1 MYPPVESTPE
11 SRYSMSSVYFEPLPD
26 IAGRRRNQSTTA
38 NNVARLR
45 PKVAQVGI
53 SRMDSEE
60 EANGEG
66 GGGGR
71 GGTQSYFDQ
80 SQELA
85 KLEKLV
91 SKSSM

>member
-1 MYPPVESTPE
+1 MYPPVESTPD

-26 IAGRRRNQSTTA
+26 IATRRRNQSTTA
-38 NNVARLR
+38 TNAAQLR
-45 PKVAQVGI
+45 PKVAQIGI

-60 EANGEG
+60 EAYGEG
-66 GGGGR
+66 SR
-71 GGTQSYFDQ
+71 GVAQQYFDQ